1 MKYDLIIIGA
11 GPGGYVAAAKAGRA
25 GLKTLVIEQ
34 TALGGICLNRGC
46 IPSKALLAS
55 AQRLLEIKDASAYG
69 IKVEGEIAVDW
80 PQMQLRKDKVVARL
94 NKGIEALFKQTKVE
108 WQIGEAKV
116 VSPTEVQVGSDSFST
131 KHIILATGA
140 RPHHPDIPGLSQLI
154 DSGSALSATEILFIE
169 QIPEKLLILG
179 DNIFAVEYAS
189 LFSALGSSVS
199 LLTKSDR
206 ILPYMDAE
214 LSEFLKR
221 ELSRQKVELIT
232 QAEVKQFAD
241 GQLSYVTG
249 DKESSLAFDN
259 VLVALGAAPNLT
271 GLDSLDLKLN
281 PSGFVETDE
290 FLRTSVEGVY
300 AIGDVNGKFPLAH
313 VASKEGLVAVNHIL
327 GDKQPIRYDK
337 LPMAVYSLPEVASVG
352 LSEQDAREMYDDVKV
367 SKYFLSANGKALA
380 EGDSKGFVKIL
391 SVAPY
396 DEVVGMHVA
405 GNKATDIIAE
415 GVLAMQLEAT
425 LYDLASAVHAHP
437 TPSEIIMEA
446 AAGAL

>member
-55 AQRLLEIKDASAYG
+55 AQRLLEVKDAAAYG
-69 IKVEGEIAVDW
+69 IKVAGEIEVDW

-94 NKGIEALFKQTKVE
+94 NKGIEALFKQNKVE

-116 VSPTEVQVGSDSFST
+116 VSPTEVQVGSDTFST

-140 RPHHPDIPGLSQLI
+140 KPHHPDIPGLSELI
-154 DSGSALSATEILFIE
+154 DNGSALSATEILFIE

-214 LSEFLKR
+214 VSEFLKR
-221 ELSRQKVELIT
+221 ELNRQKIELIT
-232 QAEVKQFAD
+232 QAEVKQLED
-241 GQLSYVTG
+241 GKLSYVSD
-249 DKESSLAFDN
+249 DKESSLAFDK

-271 GLDSLDLKLN
+271 GLDSLGLKLN

-313 VASKEGLVAVNHIL
+313 VASKEGIVAVNHIL
-327 GDKQPIRYDK
+327 GEEQPIRYDK

-352 LSEQDAREMYDDVKV
+352 LSEEDAREMYDDVKV

-425 LYDLASAVHAHP
+425 LHDLASAVHAHP

-446 AAGAL
+446 AAGAI

>member
-55 AQRLLEIKDASAYG
+55 AQRLLEVKDAAAYG
-69 IKVEGEIAVDW
+69 IKVAGEIEVDW

-94 NKGIEALFKQTKVE
+94 NKGIEALFKQNKVE

-116 VSPTEVQVGSDSFST
+116 VSPTEVQVGPDTFST

-140 RPHHPDIPGLSQLI
+140 KPHHPDIPGLSQLI
-154 DSGSALSATEILFIE
+154 DSGVALSATEILFIE
-169 QIPEKLLILG
+169 RIPEKLLILG

-206 ILPYMDAE
+206 ILPYMDTE
-214 LSEFLKR
+214 VSEFLKR
-221 ELSRQKVELIT
+221 ELNRQKVELIT
-232 QAEVKQFAD
+232 QAEIKQLED
-241 GQLSYVTG
+241 GKLSYVTG
-249 DKESSLAFDN
+249 DKESSLAFDK
-259 VLVALGAAPNLT
+259 VLVALGATPNLT
-271 GLDSLDLKLN
+271 GLDGLNLKLN

-313 VASKEGLVAVNHIL
+313 VASKEGIVAVNHIL

-425 LYDLASAVHAHP
+425 LHDLASAVHAHP